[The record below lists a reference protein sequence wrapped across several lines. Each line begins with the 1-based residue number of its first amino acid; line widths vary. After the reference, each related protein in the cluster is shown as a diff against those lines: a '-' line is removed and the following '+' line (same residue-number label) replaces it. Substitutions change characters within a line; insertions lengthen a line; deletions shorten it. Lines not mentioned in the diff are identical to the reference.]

1 MTDNDMPLADKM
13 ISQALREERRE
24 PDVSRQLDELG
35 KTAHRIADQRN
46 DLLRSLIDAEAMLRG
61 AATRVTNVHP
71 LLARDLH
78 EAANYARAAIGRA
91 KS

>member
-1 MTDNDMPLADKM
+1 MARHDDEAPLPDRM
-13 ISQALREERRE
+13 INRALSEERRNAE
-24 PDVSRQLDELG
+24 
-35 KTAHRIADQRN
+35 QRN
-46 DLLRSLIDAEAMLRG
+46 DMLRSLMDAEAMLRT
-61 AATRVTNVHP
+61 ASTRLRGVHD